1 MEDGAIDGLEFGVD
15 EGERLGRGL
24 GTALGDGV
32 GSVLGLD
39 VVGFLVGVVL
49 GSVELI
55 ADGAGTGGTHTSWGS
70 MANVIFISMKLLVL
84 FLLVII

>member
-15 EGERLGRGL
+15 EEEWLGREL
-24 GTALGDGV
+24 GTALGDDV

-55 ADGAGTGGTHTSWGS
+55 PDGAGTGGTVSTAQPHQSCS
-70 MANVIFISMKLLVL
+70 SSHFR
-84 FLLVII
+84 